1 MPKARSVK
9 HSAIVYPI
17 CTVKNCCTPNAEK
30 PSWETIKPQRER
42 ETEIP
47 SEARIPTPSFCRGE
61 NLGLEKESG
70 LLQVTLLAGGRA
82 GTGAQPSGSQP
93 SEPSAMSVPHR
104 EGRAAVARAGS
115 PGIDHAW
122 GGWAEAVRATRAAGC
137 TCNSGLTHCWA
148 HCCSGWFG
156 AAASGPGRGLLALF
170 TFSSFLQETP
180 PNGLYV

>member
-1 MPKARSVK
+1 MGLSLVPKARSVK
-9 HSAIVYPI
+9 HSAMVYPI
-17 CTVKNCCTPNAEK
+17 CTVKNRRTPNAEK

-42 ETEIP
+42 EAEIP

-93 SEPSAMSVPHR
+93 SEPSAVSVPR
-104 EGRAAVARAGS
+104 GEGRAAVARAGS

-137 TCNSGLTHCWA
+137 ICNSGLTHC
-148 HCCSGWFG
+148 
-156 AAASGPGRGLLALF
+156 
-170 TFSSFLQETP
+170 
-180 PNGLYV
+180 